1 MRRQAAWQERRIALT
16 LSARPCG
23 DCSMCG
29 RRAGSC
35 ARSLAL
41 PARWW
46 SRMIAQTW
54 VRTALRKSARLL
66 FGCVVIACLSA
77 GGWVASAQQV
87 QPASTSAPV
96 EAGTLAAVRSAVA
109 AYFGI
114 PLERVSSA
122 TNLIDDLKADPADA
136 IEVVALICERLKVER
151 PRRIDW
157 DRITVDAIVEYVDD
171 ELASRSRGGP
181 PPQPAGDELVH
192 VQKIMFAT
200 DRAPTGDSDLE
211 TMFSGARARGGD
223 VTYGTGEVTIPVAV
237 HVRGKEERPWLR
249 RNEDPRKHVV
259 LRAINVLSFGE
270 FAAELKSMATES
282 GGDALLFI
290 HGFNVTFAKAARR
303 TAQIAYDLEYRG
315 VPIMY
320 SWPSDGS
327 LIRYLSDRE
336 DVEWSVPHIERFLR
350 DLATAGEVR
359 RLHLIAHSMG
369 NQGLLRALHALAMR
383 RPAGAPPLFENV
395 ILAAPDFDSEVFTEQ
410 LAPAIT
416 SLSRRWT
423 LYASDKDAA
432 LDASSV
438 MSARRLGLPL
448 ALAAGVDTI
457 DASGIDVTPWSV
469 PEFHSYYSSKRRV
482 LADLVAVLQGIAP
495 FNRNLT
501 RSGTDAAAFWR
512 LSPD

>member
-1 MRRQAAWQERRIALT
+1 MA
-16 LSARPCG
+16 
-23 DCSMCG
+23 
-29 RRAGSC
+29 
-35 ARSLAL
+35 
-41 PARWW
+41 
-46 SRMIAQTW
+46 
-54 VRTALRKSARLL
+54 
-66 FGCVVIACLSA
+66 
-77 GGWVASAQQV
+77 AQQV
-87 QPASTSAPV
+87 APTAASAAA
-96 EAGTLAAVRSAVA
+96 EAGTLSTVRSVIAT
-109 AYFGI
+109 YFGI
-114 PLERVSSA
+114 PLDRVSAA

-136 IEVVALICERLKVER
+136 IEVVALACDRLKVER

-157 DRITVDAIVEYVDD
+157 DRVTVGAIVEYIED
-171 ELASRSRGGP
+171 ELASRPRGGP
-181 PPQPAGDELVH
+181 LPQPSGDELVH

-200 DRAPTGDSDLE
+200 DRARTGDSDLE
-211 TMFSGARARGGD
+211 TMFGGARAKGGD
-223 VTYGTGEVTIPVAV
+223 VSYGTGEVTIPVAV
-237 HVRGKEERPWLR
+237 HVRGQEERPWLR

-259 LRAINVLSFGE
+259 LRAINVLPHGE
-270 FAAELKSMATES
+270 FTAELRSMAAEA

-336 DVEWSVPHIERFLR
+336 DVEWSVPHIERFLS

-369 NQGLLRALHALAMR
+369 NQGLLRALHALAVR

-410 LAPAIT
+410 LAPVIT

-438 MSARRLGLPL
+438 MSVRRLGLPL
-448 ALAAGVDTI
+448 ALADGVDTI

-482 LADLVAVLQGIAP
+482 LADLIAVLQGIAP
-495 FNRNLT
+495 LERNLT
-501 RSGTDAAAFWR
+501 RSGAGAASFWR
-512 LSPD
+512 LSPN